1 MSAATVATTLLMASP
16 ALVDAG
22 LQIFKFAQSKKATPQ
37 KTKGESRR
45 SPSASTPPDFTSA
58 QLNALR
64 VIAQEV
70 YQASLPPA
78 LARSRPAL
86 ILALLVN
93 AWFESRL
100 NPKAYNGRGESSVGL
115 FQINQRA
122 HPGHATQDL
131 QQAGYNTRTFLALMV
146 AQSSKYEDLLKRG
159 ASIHTLAAAITL
171 WTERPKDKEKKA
183 VIRARTLADWY
194 QFTMTTRALDW
205 KTA

>member
-22 LQIFKFAQSKKATPQ
+22 LNLFKFVQAQKATPQ
-37 KTKGESRR
+37 EPQGESRR
-45 SPSASTPPDFTSA
+45 PSSAPALPSLTSA
-58 QLNALR
+58 QRNALR

-78 LARSRPAL
+78 LARARPAL

-100 NPKAYNGRGESSVGL
+100 NPQAYNGKGESSVGL

-122 HPGHATQDL
+122 HPGHAREDL
-131 QQAGYNTRTFLALMV
+131 QKAGYNTRTFLKLIS
-146 AQSSKYEDLLKRG
+146 AQSSRYEPLLKKG
-159 ASIHTLAAAITL
+159 ASIHTLAAAVTL

-183 VIRARTLADWY
+183 ILRAQTLVAWFP
-194 QFTMTTRALDW
+194 FTKKTRALDW
-205 KTA
+205 KP